1 MHNEGSAGPSVII
14 RQAAEACLAGLPG
27 LADSYVEELGS
38 LTGYSESNIPRDD
51 LHRTAATALK
61 NMLAVLA
68 GSADSGG
75 LQAVSENIGRRRA
88 RQGVPLDSLLRAVR
102 LDFPF
107 LWRAMRGQVPPA
119 SQAAFAEEVVSV
131 WDTIE
136 THVSQVQAG
145 YIAELDDM
153 NRELEIEQTYLLRRL
168 LVAAVDD
175 PGLRSHAAAQ
185 LGLTLTGRYLVVAA
199 GPGYGHE
206 FRTAVRAIDPRI
218 RLHSLDGGEF
228 VLLDDAALTPAHRKA
243 LAAAPVGV
251 APFAVGME
259 QLSVM
264 WKLATRLARL
274 VPGPGAAATF
284 TGQWP
289 LLPDGQFAEE
299 LRIVASEQLDG
310 LFSQPEQDV
319 EYLLQTAFHLMS
331 TGSVS
336 QTASALF
343 CHRNTILNRL
353 RRFTALTGL
362 NPTLPDDAGLLRLL
376 LAARGRLS

>member
-1 MHNEGSAGPSVII
+1 MHIQGSAEPSLVI
-14 RQAAEACLAGLPG
+14 RQAAEGCLAGLPG
-27 LADSYVEELGS
+27 LADSYVDELSS
-38 LTGYSESNIPRDD
+38 LTGYSESNIPRED

-61 NMLAVLA
+61 NMLGVLA
-68 GSADSGG
+68 GSTDSGG

-107 LWRAMRGQVPPA
+107 LWRAMRAQVPPA

-136 THVSQVQAG
+136 THVSNVQAG
-145 YIAELDDM
+145 YIAELADM

-175 PGLRSHAAAQ
+175 PGLHSHAAAQ
-185 LGLTLTGRYLVVAA
+185 LGLRLTAKYLVVAA
-199 GPGYGHE
+199 GPGCGHE
-206 FRTAVRAIDPRI
+206 FRNTVRAIDPRI

-228 VLLDDAALTPAHRKA
+228 VLLDDAALTAAHRNL

-251 APFAVGME
+251 APFAVRIE

-264 WKLATRLARL
+264 WQLATRLAKL
-274 VPGPGAAATF
+274 VPDGGTAATLG
-284 TGQWP
+284 GQWP
-289 LLPDGQFAEE
+289 ALPDGQFAEE
-299 LRIVASEQLDG
+299 LRIVAGSQLDG
-310 LFSQPEQDV
+310 LFSRPEQDL
-319 EYLLQTAFHLMS
+319 EHLLQTAFHLMS
-331 TGSVS
+331 TGSIS
-336 QTASALF
+336 RTASALF

-353 RRFTALTGL
+353 RRFSALTGL
-362 NPTLPDDAGLLRLL
+362 DPTLPDDAGLLRLL